1 MFFFFTD
8 PAERVALRI
17 GITGAWTAGEFASFL
32 QDTEDTYQRINSVFL
47 LSRLI
52 EEEKRIQQEQP
63 GSAVWHHELFG
74 TWATA
79 AAPYE
84 DVLKLT
90 QAASEPLVVDS
101 ISYASPGWLQVIG
114 DMNPMRVLADFIT
127 KWRAE
132 NTKREAN
139 QMKYEIE
146 RFRIQSELAASILQA
161 APKLGT
167 NYEGGAPRLVEL
179 AESVI
184 RPASSYISR
193 AGADRRVLNATIV
206 APGSEPAA
214 PPKKGP
220 GS

>member
-32 QDTEDTYQRINSVFL
+32 QDTEDAYQRVNSVFL
-47 LSRLI
+47 LSRLV
-52 EEEKRIQQEQP
+52 EEEQRVQKEQP
-63 GSAVWHHELFG
+63 GSAVWHQELFG
-74 TWATA
+74 TWSTA

-84 DVLKLT
+84 DLLKLT
-90 QAASEPLVVDS
+90 RAASEPLLVDS
-101 ISYASPGWLQVIG
+101 ISYASPGWLQIIG

-139 QMKYEIE
+139 RMKHENE

-161 APKLGT
+161 APKLGA
-167 NYEGGAPRLVEL
+167 NYEGGAPRLVDL

-184 RPASSYISR
+184 RPASNYISR

-206 APGSEPAA
+206 KPGSAPTDHQRQGPA
-214 PPKKGP
+214 K
-220 GS
+220 